1 MLEPPH
7 RTSVAAP
14 TVRSGPGGRI
24 ERLDGLHERSER
36 RQRDPAAD
44 LPDPSALV
52 RDPGVDQGV
61 HAKQL
66 EGVERPVE
74 TYGLFIKANSS
85 IHGPSQ
91 GIARILPH
99 RKLLIDG
106 RHVESVSGHAFKTL
120 NPATE
125 EVIATVAEGN
135 EVDVD
140 LAVAA
145 ARRAFEG
152 PWRTMRAADRGKIL
166 FRLVELMKQH
176 ADEIAALES
185 LDAGK
190 PIAGVLRQDLPAAID
205 TLTYYAGWADKM
217 TGEVVPVRD
226 DALTYTVREP
236 VGVVAVIVPWNFPL
250 MIGMW
255 KLAPALACGCT
266 VVMKPAE
273 LTSLSALRI
282 GELALEA
289 GLPPGVLNIVTGPGR
304 VVGDALVNHPDV
316 DKVTFTGSPG
326 VGRGILRGAAGNFK
340 RVSLELG
347 GKSANV
353 IFDDADLDAA
363 TKAAAS
369 GIFFNAGQVCS
380 AGSRVLVQEKVY
392 DDVVARLAQRAQSLR
407 IGDPSDRATSLGPV
421 ISEKQMKGILDYVDI
436 GQKEGAS
443 LVTGGERVGDRGY
456 FLSPAV
462 FANVEHE
469 MRISQEEI
477 FGPVVSVIKFRD
489 EADAL
494 RIANGTAYSLAA
506 GVWSRDI
513 GRVQRFA
520 KRANAGTVWLN
531 TYGYTDVRLPWG
543 GARDSGFGR
552 EHGSAAIENF
562 TEPKAVWMNLN
573 V

>member
-1 MLEPPH
+1 MM
-7 RTSVAAP
+7 SIAYDY
-14 TVRSGPGGRI
+14 S
-24 ERLDGLHERSER
+24 
-36 RQRDPAAD
+36 RQTPATEFLA
-44 LPDPSALV
+44 
-52 RDPGVDQGV
+52 
-61 HAKQL
+61 
-66 EGVERPVE
+66 RPQ
-74 TYGLFIKANSS
+74 
-85 IHGPSQ
+85 H
-91 GIARILPH
+91 
-99 RKLLIDG
+99 LLIDG
-106 RHVESVSGHAFKTL
+106 RRVPSLSGRTFKSL

-125 EVIATVAEGN
+125 QVIATIAEGN
-135 EVDVD
+135 EADVD
-140 LAVAA
+140 AAVAA

-152 PWRTMRAADRGKIL
+152 PWRTMRAAERGHIL
-166 FRLVELMKQH
+166 FKWAELLKQH
-176 ADEIAALES
+176 ADEIVELES

-190 PIAGVLRQDLPAAID
+190 PIAAVLRQDFPAAVD
-205 TLTYYAGWADKM
+205 TLTYYAGWADKIS
-217 TGEVVPVRD
+217 GDVVSTRD

-236 VGVVAVIVPWNFPL
+236 VGVVAAIVPWNFPL

-282 GELALEA
+282 AELALEA
-289 GLPPGVLNIVTGPGR
+289 GLPQGVLNIVTGPGR
-304 VVGDALVNHPDV
+304 TAGEALVNHPDV

-326 VGRGILRGAAGNFK
+326 VGRGIMKGAAGNFK

-363 TKAAAS
+363 SKAAAS

-380 AGSRVLVQEKVY
+380 AGSRVLVQETVY
-392 DDVVARLAQRAQSLR
+392 DEVVERLTARARTIR
-407 IGDPSDRATSLGPV
+407 MGDPADRATALGPV
-421 ISEKQMKGILDYVDI
+421 ISEKQMKSILDYVDI
-436 GQKEGAS
+436 GQKEGA
-443 LVTGGERVGDRGY
+443 LLTTGGERVGNRGY
-456 FLSPAV
+456 FISPAV
-462 FANVEHE
+462 FANVKHE

-506 GVWSRDI
+506 GVWSRDM

-520 KRANAGTVWLN
+520 KKARAGTVWIN

-543 GARDSGFGR
+543 GERDSGLGR
-552 EHGSAAIENF
+552 EHGTAAIENF

>member
-1 MLEPPH
+1 MISIAYEYS
-7 RTSVAAP
+7 R
-14 TVRSGPGGRI
+14 G
-24 ERLDGLHERSER
+24 
-36 RQRDPAAD
+36 
-44 LPDPSALV
+44 PSAV
-52 RDPGVDQGV
+52 TPS
-61 HAKQL
+61 AK
-66 EGVERPVE
+66 
-74 TYGLFIKANSS
+74 
-85 IHGPSQ
+85 
-91 GIARILPH
+91 PH
-99 RKLLIDG
+99 LLLIDG
-106 RHVESVSGHAFKTL
+106 RRVASVSGRTFNSL

-125 EVIATVAEGN
+125 QVIATIAEGN
-135 EVDVD
+135 EIDVD
-140 LAVAA
+140 RAVEA

-152 PWRTMRAADRGKIL
+152 PWRTMRAAERGHVL
-166 FRLVELMKQH
+166 FKWADLLKKH
-176 ADEIAALES
+176 AEEIAELES

-190 PIAGVLRQDLPAAID
+190 PIAAVLRQDLPAAID
-205 TLTYYAGWADKM
+205 TLTYYAGWADKIS
-217 TGEVVPVRD
+217 GEVVSTRD

-236 VGVVAVIVPWNFPL
+236 VGVVAAIVPWNFPL

-289 GLPPGVLNIVTGPGR
+289 GLPPGVLNVVTGPGR

-326 VGRGILRGAAGNFK
+326 VGRGIMRGAAGNFK

-363 TKAAAS
+363 SKAAAA

-380 AGSRVLVQEKVY
+380 AGSRVLVQEKAY
-392 DDVVARLAQRAQSLR
+392 DEAVERLTARAKALR
-407 IGDPSDRATSLGPV
+407 VGDPSDRATVLGPV
-421 ISEKQMKGILDYVDI
+421 ISEKQMKSILDYVDI

-443 LVTGGERVGDRGY
+443 LMTGGQRVGDRGY
-456 FLSPAV
+456 FISPAV
-462 FANVEHE
+462 FADVKHE

-506 GVWSRDI
+506 GVWSRDM
-513 GRVQRFA
+513 GRVQRFVKKA
-520 KRANAGTVWLN
+520 RAGTVWIN

-543 GARDSGFGR
+543 GERDSGLGR
-552 EHGSAAIENF
+552 EHGTAAIDNF

>member
-1 MLEPPH
+1 M
-7 RTSVAAP
+7 SVAYDYERGAQVP
-14 TVRSGPGGRI
+14 TI
-24 ERLDGLHERSER
+24 
-36 RQRDPAAD
+36 RDE
-44 LPDPSALV
+44 L
-52 RDPGVDQGV
+52 
-61 HAKQL
+61 
-66 EGVERPVE
+66 
-74 TYGLFIKANSS
+74 
-85 IHGPSQ
+85 
-91 GIARILPH
+91 
-99 RKLLIDG
+99 LLIDG
-106 RHVESVSGHAFKTL
+106 ARVRSLSGKTFKSL

-125 EVIATVAEGN
+125 QVIATVAEGN
-135 EVDVD
+135 EADVD
-140 LAVAA
+140 RAVAA

-152 PWRTMRAADRGKIL
+152 PWRTMRAAERGHIL
-166 FRLVELMKQH
+166 LKWAELLKQH
-176 ADEIAALES
+176 ADEIVALES

-190 PIAGVLRQDLPAAID
+190 PIAGVLRQDFPAAID
-205 TLTYYAGWADKM
+205 TLTYYAGWADKIS
-217 TGEVVPVRD
+217 GDVVSTRD

-236 VGVVAVIVPWNFPL
+236 VGVVAAIVPWNFPL

-289 GLPPGVLNIVTGPGR
+289 GLPKGVLNIVTGPGR

-326 VGRGILRGAAGNFK
+326 VGRGIMKGAAGNFK

-353 IFDDADLDAA
+353 IFDDANLEAA
-363 TKAAAS
+363 AKAAAA

-380 AGSRVLVQEKVY
+380 AGSRVLVQENAY
-392 DDVVARLAQRAQSLR
+392 DEVVERLVARAKSLR
-407 IGDPSDRATSLGPV
+407 IGDPADRATALGPV
-421 ISEKQMKGILDYVDI
+421 ISEKQMRSILDYVEI
-436 GQKEGAS
+436 GKNEGAQ
-443 LVTGGERVGDRGY
+443 LATGGVRVGDRGY
-456 FLSPAV
+456 FISPAV
-462 FANVEHE
+462 FANVAHE

-477 FGPVVSVIKFRD
+477 FGPVVSVIKFKD

-506 GVWSRDI
+506 GVWSADM

-520 KRANAGTVWLN
+520 KKARAGTVWIN

-543 GARDSGFGR
+543 GERDSGLGR
-552 EHGSAAIENF
+552 EHGTAALDNF

>member
-1 MLEPPH
+1 MMSIAYEYSHTATPA
-7 RTSVAAP
+7 VAAAKP
-14 TVRSGPGGRI
+14 
-24 ERLDGLHERSER
+24 RL
-36 RQRDPAAD
+36 
-44 LPDPSALV
+44 
-52 RDPGVDQGV
+52 
-61 HAKQL
+61 
-66 EGVERPVE
+66 
-74 TYGLFIKANSS
+74 
-85 IHGPSQ
+85 
-91 GIARILPH
+91 
-99 RKLLIDG
+99 LLIDG
-106 RHVESVSGHAFKTL
+106 QHVPSLSGRTFKTL

-125 EVIATVAEGN
+125 QVIATVAEGN
-135 EVDVD
+135 EADVER
-140 LAVAA
+140 AVTA

-152 PWRTMRAADRGKIL
+152 RWRTMRASERGQIL
-166 FRLVELMKQH
+166 LRLAELMKTH
-176 ADEIAALES
+176 AEEIAALES

-190 PIAGVLRQDLPAAID
+190 PISGVLRQDLPAAID
-205 TLTYYAGWADKM
+205 TLTYYAGWADKIH
-217 TGEVVPVRD
+217 GEVVSTRD
-226 DALTYTVREP
+226 EALTYTMREP
-236 VGVVAVIVPWNFPL
+236 VGVVAAIVPWNFPL

-266 VVMKPAE
+266 IVMKPAE

-353 IFDDADLDAA
+353 IFDDADIEAA
-363 TKAAAS
+363 SKAAAS

-380 AGSRVLVQEKVY
+380 AGSRVLVHEKVY
-392 DDVVARLAQRAQSLR
+392 DEVVERLTQRARSIR
-407 IGDPSDRATSLGPV
+407 IGDPADRATALGPV
-421 ISEKQMKGILDYVDI
+421 ISEKQMKSILDYVDI
-436 GQKEGAS
+436 GQKEGA
-443 LVTGGERVGDRGY
+443 LLTTGGERVGKRGY
-456 FLSPAV
+456 FISPAV
-462 FANVEHE
+462 FADVEHE

-520 KRANAGTVWLN
+520 KKAKAGTVWIN

-543 GARDSGFGR
+543 GVRDSGFGR

>member
-1 MLEPPH
+1 MMSIAYDYPRE
-7 RTSVAAP
+7 AM
-14 TVRSGPGGRI
+14 
-24 ERLDGLHERSER
+24 
-36 RQRDPAAD
+36 PA
-44 LPDPSALV
+44 V
-52 RDPGVDQGV
+52 
-61 HAKQL
+61 
-66 EGVERPVE
+66 
-74 TYGLFIKANSS
+74 SS
-85 IHGPSQ
+85 TKSK
-91 GIARILPH
+91 L
-99 RKLLIDG
+99 LLIDG
-106 RHVESVSGHAFKTL
+106 QHVPSVSGRSFKTL

-125 EVIATVAEGN
+125 QVIATVAEGN
-135 EVDVD
+135 AADID
-140 LAVAA
+140 RAVAA

-152 PWRTMRAADRGKIL
+152 SWRTMRASERGQILLRLAD
-166 FRLVELMKQH
+166 LMKKH
-176 ADEIAALES
+176 VDEIAALES

-190 PIAGVLRQDLPAAID
+190 PISGVLRQDFPAAID
-205 TLTYYAGWADKM
+205 TLTYYAGWADKIS
-217 TGEVVPVRD
+217 GEVVATRD

-266 VVMKPAE
+266 IVMKPAE
-273 LTSLSALRI
+273 LTSLSALRL

-304 VVGDALVNHPDV
+304 TVGEALVNHPDV

-326 VGRGILRGAAGNFK
+326 VGRGIMKGAAGNFK

-353 IFDDADLDAA
+353 IFDDADLEAA
-363 TKAAAS
+363 SRAAAA

-380 AGSRVLVQEKVY
+380 AGSRVLVQENVY
-392 DDVVARLAQRAQSLR
+392 DEVVERLAARAKSLR
-407 IGDPSDRATSLGPV
+407 MGDLLDRNTSLGPV
-421 ISEKQMKGILDYVDI
+421 ISEKQMKSILDYVDI

-443 LVTGGERVGDRGY
+443 LVTGGERIGKRGY
-456 FLSPAV
+456 FISPAV
-462 FANVEHE
+462 FADVRHE

-477 FGPVVSVIKFRD
+477 FGPVVSVIKFKD

-506 GVWSRDI
+506 GVWSRDM
-513 GRVQRFA
+513 GRVQRFVKKA
-520 KRANAGTVWLN
+520 RAGTVWIN

-543 GARDSGFGR
+543 GERDSGLGR
-552 EHGSAAIENF
+552 EHGTAAIDNF

>member
-1 MLEPPH
+1 MMSTPYDYSLE
-7 RTSVAAP
+7 T
-14 TVRSGPGGRI
+14 
-24 ERLDGLHERSER
+24 
-36 RQRDPAAD
+36 PA
-44 LPDPSALV
+44 SAFL
-52 RDPGVDQGV
+52 
-61 HAKQL
+61 A
-66 EGVERPVE
+66 RPQ
-74 TYGLFIKANSS
+74 
-85 IHGPSQ
+85 HG
-91 GIARILPH
+91 
-99 RKLLIDG
+99 LLIDG
-106 RHVESVSGHAFKTL
+106 RRVPSVSGQTFKSL

-125 EVIATVAEGN
+125 QVIATIAEGN
-135 EVDVD
+135 EADVD
-140 LAVAA
+140 LAVAS

-152 PWRTMRAADRGKIL
+152 PWRTMRAAERGHIL
-166 FRLVELMKQH
+166 LRWAELLKKH
-176 ADEIAALES
+176 ADEIVEIES

-190 PIAGVLRQDLPAAID
+190 PVAAVLRQDLPAAID
-205 TLTYYAGWADKM
+205 TLTYYAGWADKIS
-217 TGEVVPVRD
+217 GDVVSTRD

-236 VGVVAVIVPWNFPL
+236 VGVVAAIVPWNFPL

-289 GLPPGVLNIVTGPGR
+289 GLPPGVFNIVTGPGR
-304 VVGDALVNHPDV
+304 VVGEALVNHPDV

-326 VGRGILRGAAGNFK
+326 VGRGIMKGAAGNFK

-363 TKAAAS
+363 SKAAAA

-380 AGSRVLVQEKVY
+380 AGSRVLVQEKAY
-392 DDVVARLAQRAQSLR
+392 DEVVERLAARAKALR
-407 IGDPSDRATSLGPV
+407 IGDPLDRATALGPV
-421 ISEKQMKGILDYVDI
+421 ISEKQMKSILDYVDI
-436 GQKEGAS
+436 GQKEGAL
-443 LVTGGERVGDRGY
+443 LVTGGERVGKRGY
-456 FLSPAV
+456 FISPAV
-462 FANVEHE
+462 FANVKHE

-477 FGPVVSVIKFRD
+477 FGPVVSVIKFKD

-494 RIANGTAYSLAA
+494 RLANGTAYSLAA

-520 KRANAGTVWLN
+520 KRARAGTVWIN

-543 GARDSGFGR
+543 GERDSGLGR
-552 EHGSAAIENF
+552 EHGTAAIDNF